1 MATLKNLVDET
12 TNIKNELTRC
22 YDNLRSNLTNKNID
36 FLDSDKLEMLI
47 DKVSQ
52 IKTYK
57 KVAGDEKTYISDASE
72 HSSTETSEAL
82 LKTYNIE
89 ENFKSIRVSFTNSSA
104 GSSGI
109 YIKLKH
115 IQDGKELST
124 VENDKTGSTSKIDI
138 VGAKKGDK
146 INIYGKAVIS
156 GSYASPCR
164 FKDFKAQYSVNFLD

>member
-52 IKTYK
+52 IKTYE

-89 ENFKSIRVSFTNSSA
+89 EDFKSIRVSFTNSSA
-104 GSSGI
+104 NSSGI
-109 YIKLKH
+109 YIKLKY
-115 IQDGKELST
+115 IQDGKVLST
-124 VENDKTGSTSKIDI
+124 VENSKAGSTSKIDI

-146 INIYGKAVIS
+146 INVYGKAVIS